1 MKTIA
6 LILVVT
12 LNASAAFA
20 FDPNGSAKFL
30 TAIVSVRIDV
40 TNSHMLDN
48 SWEPPWRN
56 ANRIASR
63 STLAAIKELS
73 DR

>member
-1 MKTIA
+1 
-6 LILVVT
+6 
-12 LNASAAFA
+12 
-20 FDPNGSAKFL
+20 
-30 TAIVSVRIDV
+30 VSVRIDV

-48 SWEPPWRN
+48 SWGPPWRN

-63 STLAAIKELS
+63 SMLAAIKELS